1 MLGKSLRKS
10 KVFRRISCFSAAF
23 LIGFTGAFGTLGLH
37 NVETAFADTVNEPK
51 VISLSAYYMGSSVL
65 IGDNIDP
72 EKLKVTAY
80 YDDGTSGEVKGYTLA
95 TTKVTQLGSN
105 ECIVIYKGQVAR
117 FYIIGKT
124 LSSFH
129 AYYYGSTVSVGN
141 SVDLRKISATAVYS
155 DGTSENVEDFTILNK
170 VITATGNN
178 TITLAYKSLTYN
190 ITVYGTSP
198 KELLTLYATYS
209 GESVMVGGSID
220 PRKLEVTAVYKD
232 GSSETINNYALNP
245 EIITKTGV
253 QLVVASYHGLS
264 APFQVTGAQ
273 KDIVGIKATYK
284 GDPVGVG
291 YSVRKSDV
299 EVIATYSDGTKQQ
312 ITDFRLSSPTI
323 TYEGYHIVIAE
334 AGGVSSEFIVQGV
347 AIQNISFQNALKFNA
362 VNGNYKGK
370 VEVNLPKN
378 VNASLFT
385 GESLPASAVSRVLTR
400 AIKNSEFIAFEVG
413 IVDNED
419 SADSVIDEFP
429 LIMRVTIPDG
439 FNIKDCEIYYTPN
452 RKSVIGSMNTDIT
465 GTKTLQ
471 CTIYNPGT
479 YILSYKKK

>member
-1 MLGKSLRKS
+1 MLGKKTRTCKVS
-10 KVFRRISCFSAAF
+10 KRIACFSAA
-23 LIGFTGAFGTLGLH
+23 LVLGLTNLGGALGLH
-37 NVETAFADTVNEPK
+37 SVETAYADTVNEPK

-65 IGDNIDP
+65 VGDNIDP

-80 YDDGTSGEVKGYTLA
+80 YEDGTSGEVKGYTLA
-95 TTKVTQLGSN
+95 TTKITQVGTN

-124 LSSFH
+124 LTSFH
-129 AYYYGSTVSVGN
+129 AFYHGSTVSVGN

-155 DGTSENVEDFTILNK
+155 DGTSENVEDFNILNK
-170 VITATGNN
+170 VITSTGNN
-178 TITLAYKSLTYN
+178 TITLTYKGLTYN

-232 GSSETINNYALNP
+232 GSSETINNYTLNP
-245 EIITKTGV
+245 DIITKTGL
-253 QLVVASYHGLS
+253 QLVVASYQGLS

-273 KDIVGIKATYK
+273 KDIVSIKATYK

-323 TYEGYHIVIAE
+323 TYEGYHIVMVE
-334 AGGVSSEFIVQGV
+334 AGGASAEFIVQGV
-347 AIQNISFQNALKFNA
+347 AIQNISFNNALKFNVA
-362 VNGNYKGK
+362 NGKYKGK

-378 VNASLFT
+378 VNTSLFT

-400 AIKNSEFIAFEVG
+400 AVRKSEFIAFEVG
-413 IVDNED
+413 IVDDED
-419 SADSVIDEFP
+419 STDSAIDEFP

-439 FNIKDCEIYYTPN
+439 FNIKDCELYYTPN
-452 RKSVIGSMNTDIT
+452 RKSVIGKMNTDIT

>member
-1 MLGKSLRKS
+1 
-10 KVFRRISCFSAAF
+10 
-23 LIGFTGAFGTLGLH
+23 
-37 NVETAFADTVNEPK
+37 
-51 VISLSAYYMGSSVL
+51 MGSSVL
-65 IGDNIDP
+65 VGENIEP

-80 YDDGTSGEVKGYTLA
+80 YEDGTSAEVKGYTLA
-95 TTKVTQLGSN
+95 TTKVTQAGSN
-105 ECIVIYKGQVAR
+105 ECIVIYKGQVAK
-117 FYIIGKT
+117 FYITGKT

-129 AYYYGSTVSVGN
+129 AYYHGSTVSVGN
-141 SVDLRKISATAVYS
+141 SVDPRKISVTAVYS
-155 DGTSENVEDFTILNK
+155 DGTSENVEDFNILNK
-170 VITATGNN
+170 VITSTGNN
-178 TITLAYKSLTYN
+178 TITLTYKGLTYN

-198 KELLTLYATYS
+198 KEILTLYATYS

-232 GSSETINNYALNP
+232 GSTETINNYTLNP
-245 EIITKTGV
+245 EIIDKIGV

-273 KDIVGIKATYK
+273 KDIVSLKATYK

-334 AGGVSSEFIVQGV
+334 AGGASSEFIVQGV
-347 AIQNISFQNALKFNA
+347 AVQNISFQNALKFNVA
-362 VNGNYKGK
+362 NGNYKGK

-378 VNASLFT
+378 INANFFT

-400 AIKNSEFIAFEVG
+400 AVRKSEFIAFEIG
-413 IVDNED
+413 IADNED
-419 SADSVIDEFP
+419 SNDSAIDEFP

-452 RKSVIGSMNTDIT
+452 KKSVIGRMNTDIT